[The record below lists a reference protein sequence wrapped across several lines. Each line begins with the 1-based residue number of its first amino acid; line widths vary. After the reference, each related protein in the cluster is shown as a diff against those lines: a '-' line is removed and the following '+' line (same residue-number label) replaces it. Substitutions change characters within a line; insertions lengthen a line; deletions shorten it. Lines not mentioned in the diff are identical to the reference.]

1 MTQVG
6 IGRLLR
12 QGWDRITIYLPMLL
26 MLLLALGTY
35 WLMRSS
41 SLFAT
46 PRADKEVRRD
56 PDYEMKRFSVKTFD
70 QAGRLKSEVYG
81 DQAWHYPHNDV
92 LEISGVQI
100 RNYNIERGY
109 YTVATASRAITTSQA
124 KEVELIGKAHVLR
137 PAVVDKQ
144 ARVLPRVSFRSEY
157 LHAFLDEERVLSN
170 KPVELIHGDSRIEAQ
185 SLNFSKYD
193 QVIELRGR
201 VRGTLLP
208 RGAVSEIQVLPPS
221 TSERV
226 RPPIPE

>member
-1 MTQVG
+1 MTRAG

-35 WLMRSS
+35 WLMRSAP
-41 SLFAT
+41 LFAK
-46 PRADKEVRRD
+46 PRAEKEVRRD
-56 PDYEMKRFSVKTFD
+56 PDYEMQRFSVKTFD
-70 QAGRLKSEVYG
+70 QDGRLKSEVYG

-100 RNYNIERGY
+100 RSYNIERGY
-109 YTVATASRAITTSQA
+109 YTLATASRAVTTSQA

-144 ARVLPRVSFRSEY
+144 ARTLPRVSFRSEY
-157 LHAFLDEERVLSN
+157 LHAFLDEERVMSD
-170 KPVELIHGDSRIEAQ
+170 KPVELIHGENRIEAQ

-208 RGAVSEIQVLPPS
+208 RGAVSEIQVLPSS
-221 TSERV
+221 TSERLPPP
-226 RPPIPE
+226 RP

>member
-1 MTQVG
+1 VTRAG

-35 WLMRSS
+35 WLMRSAP
-41 SLFAT
+41 LFAK
-46 PRADKEVRRD
+46 PRAEKEVRRD

-70 QAGRLKSEVYG
+70 QDGRLKSEVYG

-100 RNYNIERGY
+100 RSYNIERGY
-109 YTVATASRAITTSQA
+109 YTLATALRAITTSQA

-144 ARVLPRVSFRSEY
+144 ARTLPRVSFRSEY
-157 LHAFLDEERVLSN
+157 LHAFLDEERVISD
-170 KPVELIHGDSRIEAQ
+170 KPVELIHGENRIEAQ

-221 TSERV
+221 TSERLPPP
-226 RPPIPE
+226 RP

>member
-1 MTQVG
+1 VTRLG
-6 IGRLLR
+6 TGRLLR

-35 WLMRSS
+35 WLMRSAP
-41 SLFAT
+41 LFAT
-46 PRADKEVRRD
+46 PRAQKEVRRD

-70 QAGRLKSEVYG
+70 QEGRLKSEVYG

-100 RNYNIERGY
+100 RSYNIERGY
-109 YTVATASRAITTSQA
+109 YTLATALRAITTSQA

-144 ARVLPRVSFRSEY
+144 GQPLPRVSFRSEY

-170 KPVELIHGDSRIEAQ
+170 KPVELMHGESRIEAQ
-185 SLNFSKYD
+185 SLNYSKYD

-208 RGAVSEIQVLPPS
+208 RGTATEHHAQPPS
-221 TSERV
+221 ASEQAPTT
-226 RPPIPE
+226 RP